1 MPFLKIETDKIEKG
15 IEKCSNI
22 PGRMETFKMENGA
35 KVIIDYAHTPDAYE
49 KVLFNIKELNLNF
62 KNLYVLFGTGGDRDK
77 SKRKKMGSIVETF
90 ATHAFIVPD
99 NPRTE
104 DQVAIF
110 KDIKSGFKKNNF
122 TLFYD
127 RDLGVKTVIGNSKES
142 DVVVILGKGR
152 ENYQMIGNKKVY
164 QSDLDIIK
172 ELPMRID
179 IVHQKFSQE
188 FFYNSTKTR
197 LKSNIKGISTDTRE
211 IFEGDLFV
219 AIKGND
225 FDGNNFIGKASELGA
240 SAALVSTISNETKI
254 QQIKVKNPVD
264 TLIRIATLWRHQFKI
279 PVIAITGSN
288 GKTSTKELLHHLL
301 SGSYKVH
308 ATNKN
313 FNTSLGLSLTL
324 LELNE
329 FHEIS
334 ILELGSSM
342 PGEIKALCEIS
353 DPTHGLITNIAP
365 AHYMNF
371 GSIQNIVNEKIE
383 LFNYLKDGT
392 CFLNVS
398 DKELSKVHIKGKKIT
413 FGINVN
419 CDFKGE

>member
-1 MPFLKIETDKIEKG
+1 
-15 IEKCSNI
+15 
-22 PGRMETFKMENGA
+22 
-35 KVIIDYAHTPDAYE
+35 
-49 KVLFNIKELNLNF
+49 
-62 KNLYVLFGTGGDRDK
+62 
-77 SKRKKMGSIVETF
+77 
-90 ATHAFIVPD
+90 
-99 NPRTE
+99 
-104 DQVAIF
+104 
-110 KDIKSGFKKNNF
+110 
-122 TLFYD
+122 
-127 RDLGVKTVIGNSKES
+127 
-142 DVVVILGKGR
+142 
-152 ENYQMIGNKKVY
+152 
-164 QSDLDIIK
+164 
-172 ELPMRID
+172 MRID
-179 IVHQKFSQE
+179 IVHPKIFSR

-211 IFEGDLFV
+211 IFEDDLFI

-225 FDGNNFIGKASELGA
+225 FDGNNFIRKASELGA
-240 SAALVSTISNETKI
+240 SAALVSTISNKTKI

-264 TLIRIATLWRHQFKI
+264 TLIRIATLWRQQFKI

-334 ILELGSSM
+334 ILELGSSK

-398 DKELSKVHIKGKKIT
+398 DKELSKVHIKGKKVT

-419 CDFKGE
+419 CDFKGITSLNNDGTFNLTIAKKYNFETLTEFFFY